1 MKGFE
6 RLFIL
11 VVLLQP
17 VALFAH
23 KNHDHSKPSPPR
35 PESAASEQRFYAQI
49 NEDYSKTVKPIF
61 EKKCIDCHSQNPR
74 YPWYHGLP
82 FVKGLIDG
90 DIAESRTHL
99 DMTEGFPFKGHGSP
113 SEDLEAIAGAIRDSS
128 MPPLRYLVMHP
139 STRIS
144 DKEKDAILS
153 WITRSQEFLK
163 K

>member
-1 MKGFE
+1 MKQIVS
-6 RLFIL
+6 LL
-11 VVLLQP
+11 LLALLLQP
-17 VALFAH
+17 VFSFAH
-23 KNHDHSKPSPPR
+23 KNHEHSKPTGSK
-35 PESAASEQRFYAQI
+35 PESVASGREFFGQI

-61 EKKCIDCHSQNPR
+61 EKKCMDCHSQNPR

-99 DMTEGFPFKGHGSP
+99 DLTDGFPFKGHGSP
-113 SEDLEAIAGAIRDSS
+113 SEDLEAIAGSIKEGS

-139 STRIS
+139 SAKIS
-144 DKEKDAILS
+144 DEDKEAILS
-153 WITRSQEFLK
+153 WIGRSQDLLK